1 MPLVL
6 TYARTTPFNKKGEIR
21 TIGKI
26 DKYKESTKRLSVL
39 TFKKY
44 EELNRTDLVWE
55 HGFLPG
61 VGGGVDGGPRA
72 WSTPCSQQVLPGNQA
87 KIYVKYLTLLYFG
100 ACLFWFTN

>member
-1 MPLVL
+1 M
-6 TYARTTPFNKKGEIR
+6 
-21 TIGKI
+21 
-26 DKYKESTKRLSVL
+26 
-39 TFKKY
+39 
-44 EELNRTDLVWE
+44 TDLVWE

-72 WSTPCSQQVLPGNQA
+72 RSTPSSQPVLPGNQA